1 MKHLKLIFISLF
13 SLVIIA
19 LSIYVFLIPF
29 TYKINFKTK
38 NAPWFIYHTLQ
49 KENEISFLDNKKED
63 FRFTYFSK
71 DKATRFEW
79 KLTTKSD
86 QLTQAEVYVFS
97 LKNKWLEK
105 FYVIFGSSTIINEA
119 IEFVTVF
126 YRNLQLD
133 DKNYK
138 WEKPLQAS
146 FPQATCLCQKVNTKI
161 SEKANQM
168 NRNIDAL
175 SFYLPKGEKSTPLL
189 YINRLDLKE
198 QTIEFDFCFQVPQGY
213 EYKGEG
219 KNFFVDNKSEINGEK
234 QTFFGNY
241 NESHRSWFNLF
252 QRFSNQT
259 KKLNFPMLEV
269 FYDSPFSE
277 TNDVN
282 WRSELYFEKKN

>member
-175 SFYLPKGEKSTPLL
+175 SFYLPKGEKSPPLL
-189 YINRLDLKE
+189 YINRLDLKD
-198 QTIEFDFCFQVPQGY
+198 QIIEFDFCFQVPQGY
-213 EYKGEG
+213 EYKGED
-219 KNFFVDNKSEINGEK
+219 KRLFVDKKSMINGQK
-234 QTFFGNY
+234 QTFYGNY